1 MTDTVRF
8 TVHPDQ
14 PIGTI
19 APELHGH
26 FAEHLGELV
35 YPGVWVGEDSPVPN
49 VGGIRT
55 DVADALKPLA
65 IPVLRWPGGCFADDY
80 HWRDGIGPRQERPS
94 RLNVHWGMAP
104 EPNAFGTHEFMAFTR
119 AIGAEPYFAGNLG
132 SGTPQELRDWI
143 EYCNHGTGTTLSNER
158 IANGAGDPFD
168 IRYWGIGNENW
179 GCGGRISPQEYA
191 EQYSRFRTFAFP
203 FGGTP
208 VYAIASG
215 ANGSDWEWTRGFLQ
229 QLQASSQGSG
239 NRLASVQAMAA
250 HYYCG
255 TAGTAT
261 VFSAD
266 QWYELLAKAAAIEG
280 IVTGHRQL
288 MDEVDP
294 ERKIGLILDEWG
306 AWHPEEEGK
315 PRQGLYQQNSM
326 RDAVVA
332 ALSLDVFHNHA
343 DKLVM
348 ANIAQ
353 LINVLQS
360 LLLVD
365 ETRCITTPTYHV
377 FALYAAHRGGQAVA
391 IDTDAEVISAGGA
404 AADHCNRCYLDGDA
418 PGLRQVTGSASVH
431 DDRVVVTIVNSSADA
446 AVDVALD
453 LGDLEISTLTSTT
466 LATDDIHAHNTFDAP
481 DTVRPRGE
489 QELPTAGGTATVALP
504 AASVTRLV
512 GVRRA

>member
-1 MTDTVRF
+1 MTDSVRF

-19 APELHGH
+19 APALHGH

-55 DVADALKPLA
+55 DVVDALKPLA

-80 HWRDGIGPRQERPS
+80 HWRDGIGPKKERPS

-132 SGTPQELRDWI
+132 SGTPQEIRDWI
-143 EYCNHGTGTTLSNER
+143 EYCNHDGGTTLSDER
-158 IANGAGDPFD
+158 IANGAGDPFG

-215 ANGSDWEWTRGFLQ
+215 ANGSDWEWTRGFLR

-239 NRLASVQAMAA
+239 NRLATVQAMAA

-261 VFSAD
+261 DFSDD

-294 ERKIGLILDEWG
+294 ERSIGLILDEWG
-306 AWHPEEEGK
+306 AWHPVEEGK
-315 PRQGLYQQNSM
+315 PRRGLYQQNTM

-377 FALYAAHRGGQAVA
+377 FALYAAHKGGQAVA
-391 IDTDAEVISAGGA
+391 VRTDADVISDGGA
-404 AADHCNRCYLDGDA
+404 AADRCNSCYLDGDA
-418 PGLRQVTGSASVH
+418 PGLRRITGSASVH

-446 AVDVALD
+446 PVDVTLD
-453 LGDLEISTLTSTT
+453 LGDVDISTLTSTT
-466 LATDDIHAHNTFDAP
+466 LAADDIHAHNTFEAP
-481 DTVRPRGE
+481 DTVRPRVE
-489 QELPTAGGTATVALP
+489 QALQAAGGTATVALP

-512 GVRRA
+512 GVRQA

>member
-1 MTDTVRF
+1 MARW
-8 TVHPDQ
+8 
-14 PIGTI
+14 
-19 APELHGH
+19 L
-26 FAEHLGELV
+26 LRRRL
-35 YPGVWVGEDSPVPN
+35 
-49 VGGIRT
+49 
-55 DVADALKPLA
+55 PLA
-65 IPVLRWPGGCFADDY
+65 RRHRPETGAAVPAERALG
-80 HWRDGIGPRQERPS
+80 DG
-94 RLNVHWGMAP
+94 
-104 EPNAFGTHEFMAFTR
+104 TR
-119 AIGAEPYFAGNLG
+119 AQRIRHARVHGLHARDRCRALLRRQPRF
-132 SGTPQELRDWI
+132 GTPQELRDWI
-143 EYCNHGTGTTLSNER
+143 EYCNHGSGTTLSDER
-158 IANGAGDPFD
+158 IANGAENSFD

-179 GCGGRISPQEYA
+179 GLRGRISPQEYA

-215 ANGSDWEWTRGFLQ
+215 ANGSDWDWTRGFLQ

-261 VFSAD
+261 DFSDD

-315 PRQGLYQQNSM
+315 PRRGLYQQNSM

-365 ETRCITTPTYHV
+365 ETSCIKTPTFHV
-377 FALYAAHRGGQAVA
+377 FALYASHRRRSGG
-391 IDTDAEVISAGGA
+391 
-404 AADHCNRCYLDGDA
+404 
-418 PGLRQVTGSASVH
+418 
-431 DDRVVVTIVNSSADA
+431 
-446 AVDVALD
+446 
-453 LGDLEISTLTSTT
+453 
-466 LATDDIHAHNTFDAP
+466 
-481 DTVRPRGE
+481 RGRH
-489 QELPTAGGTATVALP
+489 G
-504 AASVTRLV
+504 
-512 GVRRA
+512 RRRDQ

>member
-1 MTDTVRF
+1 VTDTVSF

-19 APELHGH
+19 APALHGQ

-49 VGGIRT
+49 VGGIRS
-55 DVADALKPLA
+55 DVVDALRPLA

-80 HWRDGIGPRQERPS
+80 HWRDGIGPRHERPS

-104 EPNAFGTHEFMAFTR
+104 EPNQFGTHEFMAFTR

-143 EYCNHGTGTTLSNER
+143 EYCNHQGGTTLSDER
-158 IANGAGDPFD
+158 IGNGAGEPFG

-203 FGGTP
+203 FGGNP
-208 VYAIASG
+208 VYAIAAG
-215 ANGSDWEWTRGFLQ
+215 ANGNDWEWTRSFLG
-229 QLQASSQGSG
+229 QLQSSSLGSG
-239 NRLASVQAMAA
+239 NRLATVQAMAA

-261 VFSAD
+261 DFSEE

-288 MDEVDP
+288 MDVVDP
-294 ERKIGLILDEWG
+294 ERSIGLIVDEWG
-306 AWHPEEEGK
+306 TWHPVEEGK
-315 PRQGLYQQNSM
+315 PRGGLYQQNTM
-326 RDAVVA
+326 RDALVA

-343 DKLVM
+343 EKLVM

-365 ETRCITTPTYHV
+365 ESRCITTPTYHV
-377 FALYAAHRGGQAVA
+377 FALYAAHRGGQAVTVR
-391 IDTDAEVISAGGA
+391 TDAEVISDGGQ
-404 AADHCNRCYLDGDA
+404 AADQCDSCYLDGSA
-418 PGLRQVTGSASVH
+418 PGLRRVTGSASLH
-431 DDRVVVTIVNSSADA
+431 DDRVVVTMVNASAHA
-446 AVDVALD
+446 PVDVVLD
-453 LGDLEISTLTSTT
+453 LGGVDVSTLTSTT
-466 LATDDIHAHNTFDAP
+466 LGADDIHAHNTFEAP
-481 DTVRPRGE
+481 DTVKPQGE
-489 QELPTAGGTATVALP
+489 QVLQSARGTATVVLP
-504 AASVTRLV
+504 PASVTRLV
-512 GVRRA
+512 AVRQT

>member
-1 MTDTVRF
+1 VTDTVRF

-14 PIGTI
+14 PIATI
-19 APELHGH
+19 APALHGH

-35 YPGVWVGEDSPVPN
+35 YPGVWVGEESPVAN

-55 DVADALKPLA
+55 DVVDALKPLA

-80 HWRDGIGPRQERPS
+80 HWRDGVGPRSERPA

-104 EPNAFGTHEFMAFTR
+104 EPNEFGTHEFMAFTR
-119 AIGAEPYFAGNLG
+119 AIGAEPYLAGNLG
-132 SGTPQELRDWI
+132 SGTPHELRDWI
-143 EYCNHGTGTTLSNER
+143 EYCNHSRGTTLSDER
-158 IANGAGDPFD
+158 IDNGASDPFG

-191 EQYSRFRTFAFP
+191 EQYSRYRTFAFP
-203 FGGTP
+203 FGDTP

-215 ANGSDWEWTRGFLQ
+215 ANGNDWEWTRGFLQ

-239 NRLASVQAMAA
+239 NRLAAVQAMAA

-261 VFSAD
+261 EFSD
-266 QWYELLAKAAAIEG
+266 EQWYELLAKAAAIEG

-288 MDEVDP
+288 MDQVDP
-294 ERKIGLILDEWG
+294 ERRIGLILDEWG
-306 AWHPEEEGK
+306 AWHPVEQGK
-315 PRQGLYQQNSM
+315 PPRGLYQQNTM
-326 RDAVVA
+326 RDALVA

-377 FALYAAHRGGQAVA
+377 FALYAAHRGGQAVTVRSDA
-391 IDTDAEVISAGGA
+391 DVITDGGA
-404 AADHCNRCYLDGDA
+404 AADHCNRCYLDEAA
-418 PGLRQVTGSASVH
+418 PGLRRVTGSASVH
-431 DDRVVVTIVNSSADA
+431 DDRVVVTLVNSSVDTP
-446 AVDVALD
+446 VDVALD
-453 LGDLEISTLTSTT
+453 LGVMDISTLTSTT
-466 LATDDIHAHNTFDAP
+466 LATDDVHAHNTFDAP
-481 DTVRPRGE
+481 DVVRPRDE
-489 QELPTAGGTATVALP
+489 QTLQFAGAEATVTL
-504 AASVTRLV
+504 AAGSVTRLV
-512 GVRRA
+512 AVRQP